1 MTIDKKKL
9 LEDLFESY
17 RRRHPKSAEHYE
29 NASRFQVRGG
39 SHNLR
44 LFYPF
49 PFYDAY
55 SSGSTVT
62 DIDGNRYIDFWQG
75 HFVNI
80 LGHNPRIVLDALS
93 DYFKGGQGLTTG
105 FPGNIQEEFAELIL
119 GRIHADNIRFTTSGT
134 LSTMYAVMLAMAYT
148 KREMVMKVGGGW
160 HGAQPFALKGIS
172 TYRDGFNHIESAG
185 IPAELGSKIIV
196 TRFNDTCDLEEKF
209 NENGERIACFIVEPF
224 IGSGGFIFAEK
235 EYLQEARRLADRY
248 GAVLIFDEV
257 ISGFRFHAGGVQSL
271 YGVKPDL
278 SVFGKAIGGG
288 MPVSAVAGKSSIMEL
303 CDPEAESG
311 RRVKFEGGT
320 YSAHPASVLAGK
332 TFIEYL
338 VEHEEEIYPRIGRLG
353 RRAREEIEGIL
364 SMYGF
369 HVICTGGNDTVT
381 KNSSIVGV
389 HFVGEGI
396 DRIRS
401 PEQTW
406 NPEVCDIELRESIFK
421 LSMLDEGFN
430 IFHGY
435 GAISAAHTEEEI
447 GASLDAVERV
457 AQRWKKYKAATETSM

>member
-1 MTIDKKKL
+1 MSLDKKRL
-9 LEDLFESY
+9 LEELLEIY
-17 RRRHPKSAEHYE
+17 KRKHPKSEKRFE
-29 NASRFQVRGG
+29 NARRFQIRGG

-44 LFYPF
+44 LFSPF

-62 DIDGNRYIDFWQG
+62 DIDGNTYVDFWQG
-75 HFVNI
+75 HFGNI
-80 LGHNPRIVLDALS
+80 LGHNPRIVLDALC

-119 GRIHADNIRFTTSGT
+119 GRINADKIRFTTSGT
-134 LSTMYAVMLAMAYT
+134 LATMYAVMLARAYT

-172 TYRDGFNHIESAG
+172 TWCNGFNQIESAG
-185 IPAELGSKIIV
+185 VPAGLDSEIII
-196 TRFNDTCDLEEKF
+196 TRFNDVGDLEEKF

-235 EYLQEARRLADRY
+235 EYLQKARKLAARY
-248 GAVLIFDEV
+248 DAVLIFDEV
-257 ISGFRFHAGGVQSL
+257 ISGFRFHAGGIQSL
-271 YGVKPDL
+271 YGIEPDL
-278 SVFGKAIGGG
+278 TVFGKAIGGG
-288 MPVSAVAGKSSIMEL
+288 MPVSAVAGKSGIMEL
-303 CDPEAESG
+303 CGPETESD

-320 YSAHPASVLAGK
+320 YSAHPASMLAGK
-332 TFIEYL
+332 TFIGYL
-338 VEHEEEIYPRIGRLG
+338 VEHEEEIYPRIGQLG
-353 RRAREEIEGIL
+353 REVRDEIEGIF
-364 SMYGF
+364 SKHGF
-369 HVICTGGNDTVT
+369 HVICTGGNDAVT
-381 KNSSIVGV
+381 KNSSVVGV
-389 HFVGEGI
+389 HFVGDGI

-435 GAISAAHTEEEI
+435 GAISAAHTDEEVR
-447 GASLDAVERV
+447 ASLDAVERV
-457 AQRWKKYKAATETSM
+457 AVKWGKYK